1 MYLAFHPEDAT
12 THPHPWVRC
21 CWYPLPAAPGPFF
34 EIQVHASVAQEPEVR
49 GVMRTRKQM
58 IFKVLMY
65 VDIDENRSIRTV
77 EREMAVALQ
86 EIAGDANDLHYA
98 VAEYQH
104 TNERLE
110 S

>member
-1 MYLAFHPEDAT
+1 
-12 THPHPWVRC
+12 
-21 CWYPLPAAPGPFF
+21 
-34 EIQVHASVAQEPEVR
+34 
-49 GVMRTRKQM
+49 M